1 MKKILALILLLFVV
15 FLVVNRRR
23 VYLRDPLAK
32 VSRDGVAVSG
42 VKVLINYPNDVLLDD
57 QSVTGQRRL
66 YLVQHWNQ
74 TPGTPTALLKC
85 INGVACLTDA
95 DQASIAVIRPG
106 IRGRLKPAAGVAMTD
121 KSVTFVDE
129 NGARVSVTLR

>member
-1 MKKILALILLLFVV
+1 MKKLVAFLLLLLVV

-32 VSRDGVAVSG
+32 VTRDGTAVGG

-57 QSVTGQRRL
+57 QSVPGRRRL
-66 YLVQHWNQ
+66 YLLQHWNKVLE
-74 TPGTPTALLKC
+74 TPTAPLKC
-85 INGVACLTDA
+85 INGLACLTDA
-95 DQASIAVIRPG
+95 DEASAAAV
-106 IRGRLKPAAGVAMTD
+106 AAGAGGRPADVTLTD

-129 NGARVSVTLR
+129 NGAAVEVLLR